1 MRAYKFGA
9 RVKEDGCIDFQTK
22 IPEIRGEKIN
32 IIIIESN
39 LAENNLTAE
48 DIMKTVE
55 KDWADWNDTEE
66 DIYDEYRKYTQNM
79 VIIGKFNIIL

>member
-9 RVKEDGCIDFQTK
+9 RVKEDGCIDFHTK

-32 IIIIESN
+32 IIKIESN

-79 VIIGKFNIIL
+79 VIIEESSI